1 MHRRHRLVHSGRFQ
15 QVYREGRSWVHP
27 LLVLRALGND
37 LPHSRFGF
45 VVGKRVGKAVLRNR
59 VKRLMREAM
68 RLRIGQVPPGLDIVL
83 TARAPVA
90 RATFRE
96 IGSALDSLLAHLA
109 QADYRELGQPE
120 TR

>member
-1 MHRRHRLVHSGRFQ
+1 VHS
-15 QVYREGRSWVHP
+15 

-45 VVGKRVGKAVLRNR
+45 VVGKRVGKAVSRNR

-68 RLRIGQVPPGLDIVL
+68 RERIGKVPPGLDIVL
-83 TARAPVA
+83 IARAPAV

-96 IGSALDSLLAHLA
+96 IGNALDLLLAHLA
-109 QADYRELGQPE
+109 EADDRELGQPE
-120 TR
+120 LG